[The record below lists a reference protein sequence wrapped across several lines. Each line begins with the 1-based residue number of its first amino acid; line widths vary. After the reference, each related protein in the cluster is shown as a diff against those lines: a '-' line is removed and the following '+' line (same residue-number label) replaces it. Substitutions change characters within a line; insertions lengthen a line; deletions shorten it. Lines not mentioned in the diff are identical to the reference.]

1 MTYLA
6 SGMSVAE
13 LVQHCQLMDEHVLD
27 ERVTSDRFHEV
38 SCSLSE
44 WRSLAPILGITQQV
58 VEDIERDYREEERKR
73 SVFLKKWTQK
83 FSVRATYR
91 GLIEA
96 LLKIERGDDALK
108 ICELFQGES

>member
-1 MTYLA
+1 MTSPA
-6 SGMSVAE
+6 GGISIFE
-13 LVQHCQLMDEHVLD
+13 LVQHCQLPDERILD
-27 ERVTSDRFHEV
+27 EKVTSDRFHEV

-44 WRSLAPILGITQQV
+44 WKQLAPILGISRQV
-58 VEDIERDYREEERKR
+58 VEDIEDDNNKGEKRRIAFLER
-73 SVFLKKWTQK
+73 WMQK

-91 GLIEA
+91 KLIEA